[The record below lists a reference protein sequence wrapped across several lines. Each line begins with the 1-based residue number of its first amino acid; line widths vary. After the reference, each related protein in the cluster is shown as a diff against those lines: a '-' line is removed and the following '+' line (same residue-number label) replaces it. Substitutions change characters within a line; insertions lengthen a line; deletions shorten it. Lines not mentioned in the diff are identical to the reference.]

1 MTDEGGFIKITG
13 IVSKLFFDELMNGR
27 EPFHNVE
34 WDIQEGDTDL
44 RLIKAKAWDLLYDH
58 FSQNTGTEDDSE
70 EDFEM
75 RGLMQTMLSASVVL
89 A

>member
-1 MTDEGGFIKITG
+1 
-13 IVSKLFFDELMNGR
+13 MNA
-27 EPFHNVE
+27 
-34 WDIQEGDTDL
+34 DL
-44 RLIKAKAWDLLYDH
+44 KLIKAKAWDLLYDH
-58 FSQNTGTEDDSE
+58 FSQNTGTEDDTE